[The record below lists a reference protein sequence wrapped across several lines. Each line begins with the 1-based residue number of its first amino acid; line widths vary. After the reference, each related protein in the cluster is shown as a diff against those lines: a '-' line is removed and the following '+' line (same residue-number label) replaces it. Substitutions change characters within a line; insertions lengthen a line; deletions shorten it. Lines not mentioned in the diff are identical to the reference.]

1 MSAALSIQSLR
12 KAYGSTVAVDDLSL
26 EVEKGEIFGLI
37 GPNGAGKTTAVE
49 CALGLRQPDSG
60 TVRVLGMDPRQASRP
75 AFYRRIGAQLQNAGL
90 PNRLTVREA
99 VDLFASFY
107 PVTTDHDTLLGRWGL
122 AGKCDAAFSDLSGG
136 QKQRLF
142 VALAL
147 VHDPDLVVLDEIST
161 GLDPEARRGTRDLL
175 REVQAMGT
183 TVILVTHFMDEA
195 QALCDR
201 VALMHQGRCVALD
214 TPGALVNGLGAS
226 YRVHFAAPPDFDP
239 GPLRTVDGVQ
249 SVQETG
255 GRVEVRGGDDLLTTV
270 VRRLA
275 DQNATPNNLHAERAT
290 LEDVFL
296 TFTRDDPSP
305 SPRPLDRTAPA
316 AKKSS

>member
-1 MSAALSIQSLR
+1 
-12 KAYGSTVAVDDLSL
+12 
-26 EVEKGEIFGLI
+26 
-37 GPNGAGKTTAVE
+37 
-49 CALGLRQPDSG
+49 
-60 TVRVLGMDPRQASRP
+60 
-75 AFYRRIGAQLQNAGL
+75 
-90 PNRLTVREA
+90 
-99 VDLFASFY
+99 
-107 PVTTDHDTLLGRWGL
+107 
-122 AGKCDAAFSDLSGG
+122 
-136 QKQRLF
+136 
-142 VALAL
+142 
-147 VHDPDLVVLDEIST
+147 
-161 GLDPEARRGTRDLL
+161 
-175 REVQAMGT
+175 VQATGT

-195 QALCDR
+195 EALCDR

-226 YRVHFAAPPDFDP
+226 YRVHFAAPPDFDL

-296 TFTRDDPSP
+296 TFTRDDPPISP
-305 SPRPLDRTAPA
+305 PSKRNGTGRKEALMTIKP
-316 AKKSS
+316 S